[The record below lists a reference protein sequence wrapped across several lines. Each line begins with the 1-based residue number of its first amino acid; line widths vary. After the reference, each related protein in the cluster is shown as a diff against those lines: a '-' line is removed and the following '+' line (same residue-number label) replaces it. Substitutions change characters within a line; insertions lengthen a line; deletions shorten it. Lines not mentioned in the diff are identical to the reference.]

1 MTDLKTEWVKLLL
14 SGQQTFSWLLIT
26 VLVYAVSLQVFRLLG
41 RRSVF
46 HPLLLCMAMLGL
58 ILFLTGQALAQY
70 QQQVAL
76 LQWLLGPATV
86 ALAVPLFKQ
95 IASINNRARALLL
108 PILLGGIAA
117 PVSAVIWLYWTN
129 VDKGIQITL
138 LSKSITTPLAMD
150 TARLM
155 GGYPELAAVIVI
167 LTGIV
172 GAVSGPWI
180 FRLLSI
186 KSQEAQGLAMGTV
199 AHAVG
204 TAQAMQMSEKAG
216 AFATLALC
224 INGVLTAIIL
234 PLLFLW
240 LG

>member
-1 MTDLKTEWVKLLL
+1 MINTLQSW
-14 SGQQTFSWLLIT
+14 QQPFTWLLIT
-26 VLVYAVSLQVFRLLG
+26 VIIYTFSLQVFHWSG
-41 RRSVF
+41 RRSGF

-58 ILFLTGQALAQY
+58 ILVVAQQGVAEY

-76 LQWLLGPATV
+76 LHWFLGPATV

-95 IASINNRARALLL
+95 LAKIKHSVRTVLL
-108 PILLGGIAA
+108 PIILGAMVA
-117 PVSAVIWLYWTN
+117 PVSAVICLYWAN
-129 VDKGIQITL
+129 VDRGIQVTM
-138 LSKSITTPLAMD
+138 LSKSITTPLAMA
-150 TARLM
+150 TANAI

-172 GAVSGPWI
+172 GAVCGPWL

-186 KSQEAQGLAMGTV
+186 KSQQAQGIALGTV

-204 TAQAMQMSEKAG
+204 AAQAFQISARSG

-224 INGVLTAIIL
+224 VNGVLTAIIL

>member
-1 MTDLKTEWVKLLL
+1 MIDTINLLRNL
-14 SGQQTFSWLLIT
+14 QQPFIWLLIT
-26 VLVYAVSLQVFRLLG
+26 LTVYVVSLRLFRLLG

-46 HPLLLCMAMLGL
+46 HPLLLCMAMLWL
-58 ILFLTGQALAQY
+58 ILFLARQEPAEY
-70 QQQVAL
+70 QQQVVL
-76 LQWLLGPATV
+76 LHWLLGPATV

-95 IASINNRARALLL
+95 VATIKRRARALLL
-108 PILLGGIAA
+108 PIVLGAIVA
-117 PVSAVIWLYWTN
+117 PASAVIWLYWAK
-129 VDKGIQITL
+129 VDKELQITM

-150 TARLM
+150 TVRFM
-155 GGYPELAAVIVI
+155 GGYPGLAAVIVI

-172 GAVSGPWI
+172 GAVSCPWI

-186 KSQEAQGLAMGTV
+186 KSQEAQGIALGTI

-204 TAQAMQMSEKAG
+204 TAQAFQISEKSG

-224 INGVLTAIIL
+224 VNGVLTAIIL

>member
-1 MTDLKTEWVKLLL
+1 MIDTMFEAVNLLKSCYQPLIWT
-14 SGQQTFSWLLIT
+14 LIT
-26 VLVYAVSLQVFRLLG
+26 VLVYVVSLQIFRLLG
-41 RRSVF
+41 RRSIF
-46 HPLLLCMAMLGL
+46 HPLLLCMAILGL
-58 ILFLTGQALAQY
+58 ILFLSHKELAQY

-76 LQWLLGPATV
+76 LQWILGPATV
-86 ALAVPLFKQ
+86 ALAVPIFKQ
-95 IASINNRARALLL
+95 LATIKRRGPAILL
-108 PILLGGIAA
+108 PVLLGGIVA
-117 PVSAVIWLYWTN
+117 PISAVICLYWAN
-129 VDKGIQITL
+129 VDKGMQVTI
-138 LSKSITTPLAMD
+138 LSKSISTPLAMD

-186 KSQEAQGLAMGTV
+186 KSQEAQGIALGTV
-199 AHAVG
+199 AHAIG
-204 TAQAMQMSEKAG
+204 TAQAMQMSEKSG

-224 INGVLTAIIL
+224 VNGVLTAIIL